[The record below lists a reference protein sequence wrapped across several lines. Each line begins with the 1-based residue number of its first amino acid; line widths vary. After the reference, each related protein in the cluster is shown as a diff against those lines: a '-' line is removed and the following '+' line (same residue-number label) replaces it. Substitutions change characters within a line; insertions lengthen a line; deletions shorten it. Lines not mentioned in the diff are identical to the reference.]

1 VTAVELPA
9 VVSVQEYTAKIA
21 KVMQTVPA
29 RLDKTAQQHRFGRLE
44 DLHVSRADRLKE
56 LAAEAPSEEIAA
68 ALRVAEK
75 YDRREAKA
83 WVLHA
88 KGVEKQHG

>member
-1 VTAVELPA
+1 VTAVVVPA

-21 KVMQTVPA
+21 KTRGAVPA
-29 RLDKTAQQHRFGRLE
+29 RLDKAAQQHRFGRLV
-44 DLHVSRADRLKE
+44 DLYASRADRLKE
-56 LAAEAPSEEIAA
+56 LAAEASGEVAV
-68 ALRVAEK
+68 ALLVAEE
-75 YDRREAKA
+75 YDRREAKV